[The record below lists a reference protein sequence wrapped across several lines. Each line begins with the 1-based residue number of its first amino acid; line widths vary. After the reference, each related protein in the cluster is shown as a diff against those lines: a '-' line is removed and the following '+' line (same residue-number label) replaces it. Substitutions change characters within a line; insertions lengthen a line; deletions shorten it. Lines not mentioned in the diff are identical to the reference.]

1 MAGISVLFIF
11 KVVSFMVCAQDLSES
26 FLAQGG
32 SALGETEGRKTNC
45 CFYQCVQAVTV
56 LAA

>member
-11 KVVSFMVCAQDLSES
+11 KVVSFMVRAQDLSGS

-32 SALGETEGRKTNC
+32 SALGQTENKLLLLPT
-45 CFYQCVQAVTV
+45 
-56 LAA
+56 